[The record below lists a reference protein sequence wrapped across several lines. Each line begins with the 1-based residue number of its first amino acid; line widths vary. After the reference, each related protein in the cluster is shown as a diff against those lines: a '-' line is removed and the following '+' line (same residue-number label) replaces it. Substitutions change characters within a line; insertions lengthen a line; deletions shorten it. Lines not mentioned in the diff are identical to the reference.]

1 MLGAEL
7 PWRGMLRIL
16 VHVLLAVELGA
27 GFGTASAELI
37 STSSN
42 AMEVDL
48 RVEVTQSAES
58 VVVHLLAE
66 GETPIVL
73 PLLQRETGVF
83 GIRTELKQVDYRVI
97 FELLGTE
104 TAQSEPRTL
113 TELGLEFLDTDPI
126 ATTTTDPDELP
137 ASVTSWLWLAVA
149 FGAAALS
156 ALAFWVLGGDGQS
169 SSEEPAS
176 TDSAAADI

>member
-1 MLGAEL
+1 
-7 PWRGMLRIL
+7 MLRIL

-27 GFGTASAELI
+27 GFGTGSAELI

-58 VVVHLLAE
+58 VVAHLLAE

-73 PLLQRETGVF
+73 PLLQREAGVF
-83 GIRTELKQVDYRVI
+83 GIRTELKQVNYRVV

-104 TAQSEPRTL
+104 TVQSEPRSL
-113 TELGLEFLDTDPI
+113 MELGVEFPRTDPVS
-126 ATTTTDPDELP
+126 TTTTDPEALP
-137 ASVTSWLWLAVA
+137 EDVTRWLWLAVA

-156 ALAFWVLGGDGQS
+156 ALAFWVLGGDDRQS
-169 SSEEPAS
+169 SSDEAAS

>member
-1 MLGAEL
+1 
-7 PWRGMLRIL
+7 MLRIL

-58 VVVHLLAE
+58 VVAHLLAE

-73 PLLQRETGVF
+73 PLLQREAGVF
-83 GIRTELKQVDYRVI
+83 GIRTELKQVNYRVI

-104 TAQSEPRTL
+104 TARSEPHSL
-113 TELGLEFLDTDPI
+113 MELGLELPG
-126 ATTTTDPDELP
+126 AEPVSTTTTDPEVLP
-137 ASVTSWLWLAVA
+137 EDVTRWLWLAVA

-156 ALAFWVLGGDGQS
+156 ALAFWVLGGRDRDGEPVD
-169 SSEEPAS
+169 EEE
-176 TDSAAADI
+176 